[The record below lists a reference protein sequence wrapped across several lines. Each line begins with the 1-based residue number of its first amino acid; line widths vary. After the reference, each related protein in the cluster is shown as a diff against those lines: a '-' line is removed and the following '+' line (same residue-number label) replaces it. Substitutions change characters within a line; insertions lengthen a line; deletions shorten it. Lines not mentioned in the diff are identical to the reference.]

1 MKPDLTP
8 QEHWFRSQLD
18 HPAGRDYNPG
28 KHRPAPGRP
37 TVGNL
42 DESRDEAPAPSIID
56 GITLIVLLALA
67 VLFTAAL
74 IVAQLWHALGWF
86 GAGIG
91 VLIVASVAWIIR
103 ERTTR

>member
-1 MKPDLTP
+1 MNPDLTP
-8 QEHWFRSQLD
+8 QEHYLRSMID
-18 HPAGRDYNPG
+18 HPAGRDFNPG
-28 KHRPAPGRP
+28 RHRPAPGRP

-42 DESRDEAPAPSIID
+42 DERRDGAPAPSIID
-56 GITLIVLLALA
+56 GLTLIVLLALA
-67 VLFTAAL
+67 ALFTVAL

-91 VLIVASVAWIIR
+91 VLIVANLVWIIR

>member
-8 QEHWFRSQLD
+8 QEHYLRSMID

-28 KHRPAPGRP
+28 RHRPAPGRP

-42 DESRDEAPAPSIID
+42 DERRDGAPAPSIID
-56 GITLIVLLALA
+56 GLTLIVLLALA
-67 VLFTAAL
+67 VLFTVAL
-74 IVAQLWHALGWF
+74 VVAQLWHALGWF

-91 VLIVASVAWIIR
+91 VLIVANLVWIIR
-103 ERTTR
+103 DRGTR

>member
-8 QEHWFRSQLD
+8 QEHYLRSMID

-28 KHRPAPGRP
+28 RHRPAPGRP

-42 DESRDEAPAPSIID
+42 DERRDEAPNPSPID
-56 GITLIVLLALA
+56 GLTLIVLLALA
-67 VLFTAAL
+67 ALFTVAL
-74 IVAQLWHALGWF
+74 VVAQLWHALGWF

-91 VLIVASVAWIIR
+91 VLIVANLVWIIR

>member
-28 KHRPAPGRP
+28 RHRPAPGRP

-42 DESRDEAPAPSIID
+42 DERRDGAPAPSIID
-56 GITLIVLLALA
+56 GLTLIVLLALA
-67 VLFTAAL
+67 ALFTVAL
-74 IVAQLWHALGWF
+74 VVAQLWHALGWF

-91 VLIVASVAWIIR
+91 VLIVANLVWIIR
-103 ERTTR
+103 DRGTR